1 MSCFNWFI
9 PSCVSKPSS
18 EAADT
23 INLPQKVP
31 IEPAVPEVAPP
42 AEEENA
48 LPEWSEKVA
57 HGILTGET

>member
-1 MSCFNWFI
+1 M
-9 PSCVSKPSS
+9 SKPSG
-18 EAADT
+18 EAEDT

-31 IEPAVPEVAPP
+31 IEPVVPEVAPS

>member
-1 MSCFNWFI
+1 M
-9 PSCVSKPSS
+9 SKPSE

-42 AEEENA
+42 AEEENE